1 MANDIN
7 RVYMIARLTR
17 DPELSFTQGGTANC
31 KFSVANNKTFT
42 QNNEKKEQVSYFNCV
57 AWSKLGETIAQYLK
71 KGSKIALEGRLSQRS
86 WQDKDGQKR
95 STVEIVVE
103 NIQFLDTKKSD
114 GQSEPG
120 YQAPNA
126 PAEPSSDQ
134 GSAHFSDDD
143 IPF

>member
-1 MANDIN
+1 
-7 RVYMIARLTR
+7 MIARLTK

-31 KFSVANNKTFT
+31 KFSVANNRTYT
-42 QNNEKKEQVSYFNCV
+42 VQNEKKEQVSFFNCIC
-57 AWSKLGETIAQYLK
+57 WGKLGEVIAQYLK

-103 NIQFLDTKKSD
+103 NVQFLDTKKSD
-114 GQSEPG
+114 GQPANEPE
-120 YQAPNA
+120 YTPPNA
-126 PAEPSSDQ
+126 DAEPQ
-134 GSAHFSDDD
+134 THFSDDD